1 MQSLMLTINQSDI
14 DHFAKN
20 FNNLIA
26 ARWNLLLL
34 IVFLGNNFQP
44 IKKIWLRY
52 HLDFAILR
60 VERHS

>member
-44 IKKIWLRY
+44 IKKI
-52 HLDFAILR
+52 
-60 VERHS
+60 

>member
-1 MQSLMLTINQSDI
+1 MQSLMLTINQNDI

-20 FNNLIA
+20 LNNLIA

-44 IKKIWLRY
+44 IKKI
-52 HLDFAILR
+52 
-60 VERHS
+60 